1 MAALLK
7 PFALILTLA
16 VGAMAASFK
25 PAAFAF
31 GGVVNRFVTPNGD
44 GKNDAATFSFN
55 NPRDSGGTVKIYD
68 VRGHK
73 VGEVSIEATT
83 ATTSSV
89 SWAPGSMTPSGVY
102 IYVITIEQQTVS
114 GAVVVVK

>member
-7 PFALILTLA
+7 PFVLLLTLA
-16 VGAMAASFK
+16 VGALAASLR
-25 PAAFAF
+25 PAAFTF
-31 GGVVNRFVTPNGD
+31 GGVINRFVTPNGD
-44 GKNDAATFSFN
+44 GKNDSATFSFT
-55 NPRDSGGTVKIYD
+55 NPRDSGGTLRIYD

-73 VGEVSIEATT
+73 VAEVSIEATS
-83 ATTSSV
+83 AAASSV
-89 SWAPGSMTPSGVY
+89 SWAPGTMTPSGVY